1 MGVAPAAHASG
12 SHGVSLGFDGDGA
25 AIADVARVGDVVDV
39 VDVVDVEAEAGTTI
53 EAAASA
59 AEAQAMAVSWRI
71 LQRRPARRYTEPTLS
86 SHARPGALAH
96 DRKT

>member
-39 VDVVDVEAEAGTTI
+39 VDVVDEALVDEGG
-53 EAAASA
+53 ASTWNWVP
-59 AEAQAMAVSWRI
+59 VSTVTCA
-71 LQRRPARRYTEPTLS
+71 PSVT
-86 SHARPGALAH
+86 
-96 DRKT
+96 